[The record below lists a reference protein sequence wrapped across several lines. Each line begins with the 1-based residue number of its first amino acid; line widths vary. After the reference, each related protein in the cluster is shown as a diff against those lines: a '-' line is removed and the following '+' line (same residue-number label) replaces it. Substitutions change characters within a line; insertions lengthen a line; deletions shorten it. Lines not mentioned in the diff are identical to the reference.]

1 MPTPHPKTT
10 TGRPI
15 VLLLELLGRRWTLR
29 ILWEL
34 RTGQPVTYAHLRQA
48 SDRMSTSV
56 LATRLGEL
64 VDAHLI
70 QRLPDGSSHLTAE
83 GTALIE
89 HLTPLDTF
97 AKHWAGHRS

>member
-1 MPTPHPKTT
+1 MPNQHPKTT

-34 RTGQPVTYAHLRQA
+34 RSGEPVPYAQLREA

-64 VDAHLI
+64 VDARLI
-70 QRLPDGSSHLTAE
+70 ERLPDGSSR
-83 GTALIE
+83 
-89 HLTPLDTF
+89 LTPKGAALRDHLIPLDAF
-97 AKHWAGHRS
+97 AKQWATHD